1 MWKAE
6 FTDGSILV
14 EKQSDLS
21 YDEFCAQMALGIIP
35 PFDSTKDRS
44 FGDVL
49 KRLTELKSLA
59 LITSHGDEY
68 VVNFQDGVFTITREG
83 ISTYMY
89 GLDPKTYQKVDNIRP
104 IYFVRER
111 ADFTLGISREQQVVP
126 ITEFYAL
133 GLQALLFGKNV
144 QRYLKIF
151 PDRTF
156 EMCEE

>member
-6 FTDGSILV
+6 FTDGSILI
-14 EKQSDLS
+14 EKQSDT
-21 YDEFCAQMALGIIP
+21 ERP
-35 PFDSTKDRS
+35 

-59 LITSHGDEY
+59 VITPHGDEY
-68 VVNFQDGVFTITREG
+68 VVNFEDGVFTITREG

-89 GLDPKTYQKVDNIRP
+89 GLDPKTYQKVENVRP

-111 ADFTLGISREQQVVP
+111 VDFVLGIDGTQTTQAIE
-126 ITEFYAL
+126 EFCAL
-133 GLQALLFGKNV
+133 GFQALLNEKNV

-151 PDRTF
+151 PNRTF
-156 EMCEE
+156 EMFEE